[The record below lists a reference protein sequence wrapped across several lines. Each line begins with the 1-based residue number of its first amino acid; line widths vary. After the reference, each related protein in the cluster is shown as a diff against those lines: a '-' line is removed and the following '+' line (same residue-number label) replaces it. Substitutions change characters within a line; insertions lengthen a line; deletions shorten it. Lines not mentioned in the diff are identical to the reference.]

1 MQIEPDGTYRPRGV
15 FNQFLLPIRE
25 VENAVPPFVAEDAQ
39 PSDDL
44 SVDDIARSKD
54 LANRRFGWMQAG
66 SDVPV
71 PEKWGLYIVERVGT
85 GRLRVLAYM
94 DRNGH
99 AWAVDHFIVE
109 TPDRAPDM
117 RLIILN
123 EITTPECERG
133 LVGVRP
139 AGGEGEVWVSRYRLD
154 PDGLYSLYD
163 SWFQFGDVASG
174 LGYADLMTRCFCAF
188 FYRAGLGGQIPPY
201 CHVDAFDGYLLHQ
214 ALPLALE
221 SVLSDG
227 ARAESDPMLRPFPLV
242 SALRH
247 WLIEADAESL
257 SKIGPDDI
265 ALRVMRTL
273 KYADPYLVV
282 RTDEGGEGKRV
293 SDRGLYALEAALNR
307 YKIIRDL
314 LGDDA
319 ESAGADAVGALSNS
333 LFDLIV
339 RDLPDIAPLS
349 RDAGQPASPA
359 SAPAADPDTA
369 NVALIEGYEGEWE
382 FRRGFAERLE
392 QLRAAYRVM
401 VEFRVDLASGIVAVV
416 SHVPDESLMPKS
428 AWSPSSSSWVELDP
442 ATRAV
447 LAARYW
453 KVLGV
458 AVAACAFAQSDRIER
473 VLYQVRFPSWD
484 EDGNLAE
491 ASDSVA
497 DDGARVATISRE
509 AFADQG
515 AYRSIDSDPASFA
528 RLLSSLFPD
537 GESESDACGGG
548 VFSAVDSL
556 EGPARAS
563 RLPESEDGEIPPA
576 HREALGARYASDMR
590 ILYQSV
596 QRSRAEGLAESFG
609 AARSVSE
616 AVQAAQELRDSV
628 LDPIDRDGCTRV
640 MELLVRG
647 ELDRSDKN
655 AVVNAYLG
663 EDPYAQA
670 LVRARS
676 LFETDPDAALESLR
690 ATIDAAELS
699 GKYADT
705 LEVVH
710 RVFDSYAARLVY
722 NLARTGA
729 LNAANPTLGIQDADR
744 RVELAPSSL
753 HLCYIEAERLMERS
767 FSDNERAIEYGRRAC
782 ELAPS
787 SSVAHRQLARSCM
800 LVGDLENARAALWR
814 ALRVSVS
821 ATDVA
826 LCYYQLAYVLWKQG
840 HPQEAALCYLKSASM
855 SAVAAPQSM
864 AELREL
870 ADESDVELC
879 PRSEIDD
886 RLREAGIVVAPT
898 DEVMDAL
905 LAGARAAADSGLHE
919 CARDFLATSMQHRPD
934 DALFNVARS
943 FKRGS
948 L

>member
-1 MQIEPDGTYRPRGV
+1 MQIESDGTYRPRGILGRL
-15 FNQFLLPIRE
+15 FPPIHE
-25 VENAVPPFVAEDAQ
+25 VANAVPPLALENAQ
-39 PSDDL
+39 PSDAL
-44 SVDDIARSKD
+44 SADDIARSRD

-66 SDVPV
+66 PNVPV
-71 PEKWGLYIVERVGT
+71 PDEQGIYIVERVGAS
-85 GRLRVLAYM
+85 RLRVLAYA
-94 DRNGH
+94 DRHGH
-99 AWAVDHFIVE
+99 AWSVDHFIVKA
-109 TPDRAPDM
+109 PDARPDM
-117 RLIILN
+117 RLVVQN
-123 EITTPECERG
+123 DVTAPECERG
-133 LVGVRP
+133 LVCVRP
-139 AGGEGEVWVSRYRLD
+139 VGGEDDVWVSRYRVD
-154 PDGLYSLYD
+154 SGGLYTLYD
-163 SWFQFGDVASG
+163 SWFQFGDSAHG
-174 LGYADLMTRCFCAF
+174 LGYADLMTRCFYAF
-188 FYRAGLGGQIPPY
+188 FYRASMGGQIPPY
-201 CHVDAFDGYLLHQ
+201 CRVDAFDDYLLHQ
-214 ALPLALE
+214 PLPLALGN
-221 SVLSDG
+221 VLSDG
-227 ARAESDPMLRPFPLV
+227 ARAESDPMLRPFPLT

-247 WLIEADAESL
+247 WLIEADAEPL
-257 SKIGPDDI
+257 SEIGAGDI
-265 ALRVMRTL
+265 GLRVVRTL
-273 KYADPYLVV
+273 KYADLYLAV
-282 RTDEGGEGKRV
+282 RTDEAGEGKRV
-293 SDRGLYALEAALNR
+293 PDRGLYALEAALNR

-333 LFDLIV
+333 LFDLVV
-339 RDLPDIAPLS
+339 RDLPHIAPLA
-349 RDAGQPASPA
+349 RGAKKHASPA
-359 SAPAADPDTA
+359 SASAAAPEPPTA
-369 NVALIEGYEGEWE
+369 SLVAGYEGEWE
-382 FRRGFAERLE
+382 FRRGFSERLE
-392 QLRAAYRVM
+392 RLRTAYRVM

-416 SHVPDESLMPKS
+416 ADAPDESLMPKS
-428 AWSPSSSSWVELDP
+428 AWDSAASSWVELDS

-458 AVAACAFAQSDRIER
+458 AVAACAFAQSDRVER

-484 EDGNLAE
+484 EHGNLAG
-491 ASDSVA
+491 ASDSTADESAPVA
-497 DDGARVATISRE
+497 SLSRE
-509 AFADQG
+509 TFRDRG
-515 AYRSIDSDPASFA
+515 AYRAIESDPAGFS
-528 RLLSSLFPD
+528 RLLSSLFAD
-537 GESESDACGGG
+537 AGSGSDACGGG

-556 EGPARAS
+556 EGPTRAS
-563 RLPESEDGEIPPA
+563 RLPETEDGEIPPA
-576 HREALGARYASDMR
+576 HRRALGARYASDMR
-590 ILYQSV
+590 ILYQSA

-628 LDPIDRDGCTRV
+628 LDPVDRDGCARV

-647 ELDRSDKN
+647 ELDRGDKN

-676 LFETDPDAALESLR
+676 LFEADPDAALESLCE
-690 ATIDAAELS
+690 TIDAAELS

-729 LNAANPTLGIQDADR
+729 LNAANPALGIQDADR

-767 FSDNERAIEYGRRAC
+767 FSDNERAIEYGKRAC

-800 LVGDLENARAALWR
+800 LVGDLESARAALWR

-821 ATDVA
+821 VVDIA

-879 PRSEIDD
+879 PRSEIDG

-905 LAGARAAADSGLHE
+905 LAGAQAAADSGLYT
-919 CARDFLATSMQHRPD
+919 CAYDFLATHLQHRSD
-934 DALFNVARS
+934 DALFNAARS
-943 FKRGS
+943 FRRES